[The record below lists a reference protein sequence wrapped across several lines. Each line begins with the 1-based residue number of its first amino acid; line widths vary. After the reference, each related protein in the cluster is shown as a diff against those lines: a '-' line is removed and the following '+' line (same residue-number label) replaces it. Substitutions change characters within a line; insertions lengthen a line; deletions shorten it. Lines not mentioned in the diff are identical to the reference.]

1 MKPTVTQLYQAA
13 SAILSGL
20 LANNYGIDPF
30 TCQERLT
37 STAMEMAIM
46 LAEKVP
52 ELDTLPEPDSIRKTL
67 TGIFAEVNG
76 RAIPKYQLSMLLQDR
91 LLIGRRVAEHV
102 LLWAESSK
110 FMTAEVSG
118 QSIRYSL
125 A

>member
-1 MKPTVTQLYQAA
+1 MKPTVAQLYQAA

-30 TCQERLT
+30 TGQDRLT

-67 TGIFAEVNG
+67 MGIFAEVNG
-76 RAIPKYQLSMLLQDR
+76 RPIPKYQLEMILQDR
-91 LLIGRRVAEHV
+91 LQIGRRVCGHV
-102 LLWAESSK
+102 MLWAESSK
-110 FMTAEVSG
+110 FIKAEVSG
-118 QSIRYSL
+118 QGIRYTL

>member
-1 MKPTVTQLYQAA
+1 MKPTVAQLYQAA

-30 TCQERLT
+30 TGQDRLT
-37 STAMEMAIM
+37 STAMEMAII

-67 TGIFAEVNG
+67 AEIFAEVNG
-76 RAIPKYQLSMLLQDR
+76 RAIPKYQLGMLLQER
-91 LLIGRRVAEHV
+91 MKIGRRVAEHL

-110 FMTAEVSG
+110 FVNAEVSG
-118 QSIRYSL
+118 QSIRYTL